1 MRSSDHP
8 AVKGPSLV
16 RMFGLFSVNGHVTDR
31 GLLRAA
37 LALALAL
44 FGLFLAWRFL
54 AGIATAVLVLLV
66 GYFWRWRSLGRS
78 NRFTDARSLASWPP

>member
-1 MRSSDHP
+1 M
-8 AVKGPSLV
+8 GNI
-16 RMFGLFSVNGHVTDR
+16 GLFPVNGHVSDR

-44 FGLFLAWRFL
+44 FGLFLVWRFL

-66 GYFWRWRSLGRS
+66 GLLLAVALSKRSK
-78 NRFTDARSLASWPP
+78 RFTDARSLASWPP